1 MSGGAPPSFTPPQ
14 VAGFP
19 IREPPLYYPT
29 ATPKATIRAMISQLS
44 NVEVAFTHGKQRMM
58 GMSGKKAWIYL
69 TIQNIKALGYDEE
82 RTQANALDPT
92 QLDYNLC
99 GQRVITV
106 TCRCESVDESIEPY
120 DILERVR
127 WSQRSDLGRTLR
139 DQAGLAIASYGDIIH
154 LGHQELDNASVRVA
168 TMDLIFNRALNAT
181 EPGTT
186 PQTIDTV
193 DGGTQAPGTPFT
205 IPGPG
210 DQAAAPAPPPVPD
223 FEGGTALVPLGF
235 GQTVGP

>member
-1 MSGGAPPSFTPPQ
+1 MSGGAPPDFTPPQ
-14 VAGFP
+14 IAGFP
-19 IREPPLYYPT
+19 VREPPLFYPT
-29 ATPKATIRAMISQLS
+29 PTPKQDIRKMISQLS
-44 NVEVAFTHGKQRMM
+44 NVEVAWTHGKQRMM

-82 RTQANALDPT
+82 RTMPDPNDPT
-92 QLDYNLC
+92 ALLFNLC

-106 TCRCESVDESIEPY
+106 TCRCESIDESVEPY

-139 DQAGLAIASYGDIIH
+139 DQAQLAVCSYGDIIH
-154 LGHQELDNASVRVA
+154 LGSQELDNASVKVA
-168 TMDLIFNRALNAT
+168 VMDLILARALNAP
-181 EPGTT
+181 EPGTSPT
-186 PQTIDTV
+186 TINTV

-210 DQAAAPAPPPVPD
+210 DQNAPLPGPGD
-223 FEGGTALVPLGF
+223 
-235 GQTVGP
+235 VGP